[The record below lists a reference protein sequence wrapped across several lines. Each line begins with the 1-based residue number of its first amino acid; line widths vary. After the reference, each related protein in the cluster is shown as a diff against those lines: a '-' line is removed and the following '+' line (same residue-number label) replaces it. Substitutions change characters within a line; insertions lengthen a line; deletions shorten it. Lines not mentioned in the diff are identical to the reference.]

1 MWVFVA
7 IAVAAFILV
16 TGSFL
21 FGGDHDADHDHGDAG
36 HGVEAGGAE
45 PTISIF
51 STKVMGT
58 WLMGFGA
65 AGAIASAYGMNHLGA
80 SLVGL
85 GCGLVL
91 AALMYFLLGVF
102 YKQQASSL
110 VATPA
115 AVGCTGTVTVSIDAQ
130 RVGEVGLTVEGQY
143 LTYSAR
149 SKDGSP
155 IPKGQL
161 VRVVQTLGSQLV
173 VEKIG

>member
-1 MWVFVA
+1 MWIFVA

-21 FGGDHDADHDHGDAG
+21 FGGNHGTDHDHGDAG
-36 HGVEAGGAE
+36 HGVEVGGAE

-65 AGAIASAYGMNHLGA
+65 AGAIASAYGLNHLAA
-80 SLVGL
+80 SLIGL

-91 AALMYFLLGVF
+91 GALMYFLLGVF
-102 YKQQASSL
+102 YRQQASSL

-115 AVGCTGTVTVSIDAQ
+115 AVGCMGTVTVTIEAQ
-130 RVGEVGLTVEGQY
+130 SLGEVGLTVEGQY

-149 SKDGSP
+149 SNDGSP
-155 IPKGQL
+155 IAKGQL
-161 VRVVQTLGSQLV
+161 VRVVRTMGSQLV
-173 VEKIG
+173 VEKAG